1 MARRQRFGTILEKK
15 PSEIGEVKRYL
26 IHSKEN
32 YFQNNCDICKFVKM
46 NLKINC
52 SQRIGAS
59 LAVCSNPA
67 DGNFTTQLTLVQCT

>member
-32 YFQNNCDICKFVKM
+32 YVQNNFDICKIELFRLSSFQGRDTK
-46 NLKINC
+46 LE
-52 SQRIGAS
+52 RF
-59 LAVCSNPA
+59 LATNQYS
-67 DGNFTTQLTLVQCT
+67 